1 MINPFLISGY
11 KSPGYFCDREKET
24 ERIISAIKNNRH
36 LTLFSNRRL
45 GKTGLLHHVIYKLKK
60 SKEYN
65 LIYFD
70 IFATKNINDFINE
83 FSKGVIFSPTN
94 DSKSFIQK
102 IGTVFKSIK
111 PSITY
116 DSLTGIPSISFSFN
130 TTKEAFNSLESV
142 FSILEQSNKHNVVF
156 IDEFQQVTAFPQKTM
171 EAVLRT
177 HIQKLNNSTFIFSGS
192 QKHLLLSMFG
202 EHNRPFYQSSE
213 LMLLEKIEKNK
224 YKKFIQSKFKK
235 NNINIDYEAL
245 NFILEWTKV
254 HTYYVQ
260 YVCNK
265 IFSSAENEININDVK
280 YQCSL
285 ILNENEPLYLNYRN
299 LLSNFQWELLK
310 AIALEDG
317 IKKITSKEF
326 IHKYKLGSASSI
338 QRGIKS
344 LLLKEL
350 ISYEENKYYLQDVFF
365 SKWFS
370 FKYNS
375 FR

>member
-94 DSKSFIQK
+94 DSKNFIEK
-102 IGTVFKSIK
+102 IGTIFKSIK

-116 DSLTGIPSISFSFN
+116 DPLTGIPSISFSFN
-130 TTKEAFNSLESV
+130 TTKEAFNSLESI
-142 FSILEQSNKHNVVF
+142 FSLLAKNDKQNIVF
-156 IDEFQQVTAFPQKTM
+156 IDEFQQVGNYPEKTM

-235 NNINIDYEAL
+235 NNITIDSEVV

-265 IFSSAENEININDVK
+265 IFSSAENKISIEDAK

-326 IHKYKLGSASSI
+326 IQKYKLGSASSI

-365 SKWFS
+365 SRWFS
-370 FKYNS
+370 FKYNN